1 MLNKQPSDNLYMVHW
16 HKEENMKSEV
26 SVNQRGSAK
35 VIAKVGVL
43 SAVATI
49 LMLFDFPLWF
59 APNFYQLDFSEVPVL
74 LGAFALGPAAGVAI
88 ELVKILINFVLN
100 GTDTGG
106 IGELANF
113 IVGCSFIIPAGLIYN
128 RNKSY
133 KTAIIGLL
141 AGTLALAVAGA
152 FMNYYLLLPVYSKV
166 YGAPIQVFI
175 DMGNVLNPAITD
187 LKSFVMY
194 AVVPFNLF
202 KGIVV
207 SSIVLL
213 IYKRISPIL
222 HR

>member
-1 MLNKQPSDNLYMVHW
+1 MVHGTRR
-16 HKEENMKSEV
+16 KIMKSEI

-43 SAVATI
+43 SAVATV

-74 LGAFALGPAAGVAI
+74 LGAFALGPAAGAAI

-106 IGELANF
+106 VGELANF
-113 IVGCSFIIPAGLIYN
+113 IIGCSLVIPAGYIYKH
-128 RNKSY
+128 NKSY
-133 KTAIIGLL
+133 KTAIIGFI
-141 AGTLALAVAGA
+141 AGTLAMAVAGA

-166 YGAPIQVFI
+166 YGAPVQAFI
-175 DMGNVLNPAITD
+175 EMGKVLNPAITD
-187 LKSFVMY
+187 LKTFVLY
-194 AVVPFNLF
+194 AVVPFNIF

-207 SSIVLL
+207 SAAVLL

-222 HR
+222 HK

>member
-1 MLNKQPSDNLYMVHW
+1 MVHGTRR
-16 HKEENMKSEV
+16 KIMKSEI

-43 SAVATI
+43 SAVATV

-74 LGAFALGPAAGVAI
+74 LGAFALGPAAGAAI

-106 IGELANF
+106 VGELANF
-113 IVGCSFIIPAGLIYN
+113 IIGCSLVIPAGYIYKH
-128 RNKSY
+128 NKSY
-133 KTAIIGLL
+133 KTAIIGFI
-141 AGTLALAVAGA
+141 AGTLAMAIAGA

-166 YGAPIQVFI
+166 YGAPVQAFVE
-175 DMGNVLNPAITD
+175 MGGALNPAITD
-187 LKSFVMY
+187 LKTFVLY
-194 AVVPFNLF
+194 AVVPFNIF

-207 SSIVLL
+207 SAAVLL

-222 HR
+222 HK

>member
-1 MLNKQPSDNLYMVHW
+1 
-16 HKEENMKSEV
+16 MKSEV
-26 SVNQRGSAK
+26 SVKQRGSAK

-43 SAVATI
+43 SAIATI

-74 LGAFALGPAAGVAI
+74 LGTFALGPAAGVAI
-88 ELVKILINFVLN
+88 EFVKILINFVLN

-113 IVGCSFIIPAGLIYN
+113 IVGCAFLIPAGLIYS
-128 RNKSY
+128 RNKTY
-133 KTAIIGLL
+133 KTAILGFL
-141 AGTLALAVAGA
+141 AGTVALALAGSL
-152 FMNYYLLLPVYSKV
+152 MNYYLLLPVYAKI
-166 YGAPIQVFI
+166 YGAPIQAFI

-187 LKSFVMY
+187 LKTFVMY
-194 AVVPFNLF
+194 AVVPFNIF
-202 KGIVV
+202 KGIVI

-222 HR
+222 HK

>member
-1 MLNKQPSDNLYMVHW
+1 
-16 HKEENMKSEV
+16 MKSEV
-26 SVNQRGSAK
+26 VVKPRSNAK

-74 LGAFALGPAAGVAI
+74 LGTFALGPVAGIAI
-88 ELVKILINFVLN
+88 EFVKILINFVLN

-113 IVGCSFIIPAGLIYN
+113 VVGCSFIIPAGYIYKHK
-128 RNKSY
+128 KSFG
-133 KTAIIGLL
+133 TAIVAMLT
-141 AGTLALAVAGA
+141 GTIFLSVVGSL
-152 FMNYYLLLPVYSKV
+152 MNYYILLPVYSAV
-166 YGAPIQVFI
+166 YGAPIQAFI
-175 DMGNVLNPAITD
+175 DMGNLLNPAITD
-187 LKSFVMY
+187 LKTFVMY

-207 SSIVLL
+207 SAMTLL
-213 IYKRISPIL
+213 IYKKISPIL
-222 HR
+222 HK

>member
-1 MLNKQPSDNLYMVHW
+1 
-16 HKEENMKSEV
+16 MKSEI

-43 SAVATI
+43 SAVATV

-74 LGAFALGPAAGVAI
+74 LGAFALGPAAGAAI

-106 IGELANF
+106 VGELANF
-113 IVGCSFIIPAGLIYN
+113 IIGCSLVIPAGFIYKH
-128 RNKSY
+128 NKSY
-133 KTAIIGLL
+133 KTAIIGFI
-141 AGTLALAVAGA
+141 AGTLAMAVAGA

-166 YGAPIQVFI
+166 YGAPVQAFI
-175 DMGNVLNPAITD
+175 DMGKALNPAITD
-187 LKSFVMY
+187 LKTFVMY
-194 AVVPFNLF
+194 AVVPFNIF

-207 SSIVLL
+207 SAAVLL

-222 HR
+222 HK

>member
-1 MLNKQPSDNLYMVHW
+1 
-16 HKEENMKSEV
+16 MKSEI

-43 SAVATI
+43 SAVATV

-74 LGAFALGPAAGVAI
+74 LGAFALGPVAGIAI
-88 ELVKILINFVLN
+88 EFVKILINFVLN

-106 IGELANF
+106 IGEFANF
-113 IVGCSFIIPAGLIYN
+113 VVGCSFIIPAGYIYKHK
-128 RNKSY
+128 KSFS
-133 KTAIIGLL
+133 TAIVAMLV
-141 AGTLALAVAGA
+141 GTLGLTIVGSI
-152 FMNYYLLLPVYSKV
+152 MNYYLLLPVYAAV
-166 YGAPIQVFI
+166 YGAPIQAFI
-175 DMGNVLNPAITD
+175 DMGNLLNPYITD
-187 LKSFVMY
+187 LKTLVLY

-202 KGIVV
+202 KGVVV
-207 SSIVLL
+207 SAITLL